1 MSYPGR
7 PPIMQGLP
15 MAYMPMTGPAP
26 PLMPAVMP
34 IQHMVPVQVTTAT
47 QIRAYPKLNPNR
59 DQMKLMQGPAVTVFV
74 GNITEKAPDAMIRQ
88 ILATC
93 GHVISWKKVKAFGF
107 CELAGPDAGL
117 RAVRILHD
125 LMVGDKRLV
134 AKVDAK
140 TKTVL
145 DEYKAERRRKEKGS
159 PLQDEQE
166 DELDDETVAMDQH
179 ALHRIKDILAEYE
192 EEMNNYEAKREEE
205 EIKKANRVLEEADV
219 EEEKRELITRE
230 IGKFREHMK
239 ANGKRRSPS

>member
-15 MAYMPMTGPAP
+15 MAYMSMGGPAP

-34 IQHMVPVQVTTAT
+34 LQHMVPIQVTSAP
-47 QIRAYPKLNPNR
+47 QIRALPRLNPNR
-59 DQMKLMQGPAVTVFV
+59 EQLKQMQGPAVTVFV
-74 GNITEKAPDAMIRQ
+74 GNITERAPDAMIRQ
-88 ILATC
+88 ILAAC

-117 RAVRILHD
+117 RAVRLLHD

-145 DEYKAERRRKEKGS
+145 DEYKAERRKKEKGSS
-159 PLQDEQE
+159 PLQDEPEE
-166 DELDDETVAMDQH
+166 DVLDEETQALDAVAVE
-179 ALHRIKDILAEYE
+179 RIKQIINEYQD
-192 EEMNNYEAKREEE
+192 EMNNFEL
-205 EIKKANRVLEEADV
+205 KKEGGEVGLVR
-219 EEEKRELITRE
+219 LIL
-230 IGKFREHMK
+230 IFF
-239 ANGKRRSPS
+239 